1 MRNGTQ
7 TTAVRIEDE
16 HLSPLGPNGRVFAT
30 TRTVRRP
37 DRVDD
42 DKTLPFLDEPR
53 SNLPDAETTTSFAP
67 DEEITSNSPDGSA
80 ELADGT
86 STAAATRHTANTRTN
101 ELSARPSR
109 PRVQLGKEHR
119 TPLTCR
125 REPAQ
130 ADGDID
136 GLDLAEAPAEQALL
150 VYE

>member
-16 HLSPLGPNGRVFAT
+16 HLSPLGPNGRRERDYENRQAT
-30 TRTVRRP
+30 G
-37 DRVDD
+37 RVDD

-67 DEEITSNSPDGSA
+67 DVEITSNSPDGSA

-101 ELSARPSR
+101 ELSARAVKTQSATLQGTSDTHSR
-109 PRVQLGKEHR
+109 AGGELHR
-119 TPLTCR
+119 PT
-125 REPAQ
+125 ES
-130 ADGDID
+130 
-136 GLDLAEAPAEQALL
+136 
-150 VYE
+150 